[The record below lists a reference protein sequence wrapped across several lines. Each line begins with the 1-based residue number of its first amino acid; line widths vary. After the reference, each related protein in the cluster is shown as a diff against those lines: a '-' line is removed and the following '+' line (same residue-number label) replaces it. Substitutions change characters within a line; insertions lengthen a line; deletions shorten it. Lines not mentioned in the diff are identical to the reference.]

1 LALTEATLME
11 IRKVSSKS
19 QVSLPKEFAG
29 KLVSIERLSE
39 GIIQIKTGEF
49 IPHSEKIFHTEK
61 YRKRLKNFDRWMD
74 KHDPEESD
82 LEALSGDR

>member
-1 LALTEATLME
+1 ME

-39 GIIQIKTGEF
+39 GVIQIKTGEF
-49 IPHSEKIFHTEK
+49 IPHSERIFHTEP
-61 YRKRLKNFDRWMD
+61 YLKRFKKFDQWMD
-74 KHDPEESD
+74 KHDPEESNLED
-82 LEALSGDR
+82 LSRDR